1 MIKKIVKDSNLR
13 DGKSKKVKDEPPYGI
28 ARQNAVS
35 RTSNRNEVSTG
46 EGNQKLVRVL
56 NKLSEIAKAIGVS
69 KPTVSQYVSGRIQPS
84 LSTLSKLCN
93 FLNIS
98 ADEIL
103 EIRP

>member
-1 MIKKIVKDSNLR
+1 MENSLDVKISENIKREIEQS
-13 DGKSKKVKDEPPYGI
+13 GKSK
-28 ARQNAVS
+28 
-35 RTSNRNEVSTG
+35 
-46 EGNQKLVRVL
+46 
-56 NKLSEIAKAIGVS
+56 SEIAKAIGVS